1 MINGPKY
8 KIARRL
14 GANIFEKTQTAKFA
28 LRAER
33 KAANSKTKGGY
44 RPKGEYAVAML
55 EKQKVRFTYGVLERQ
70 FKKYVKESVAKKG
83 TNTVQALFER
93 LEMRLDNVIY
103 RLGMAPTRSA
113 ARQMTAHGHIMVNGK
128 RTNVPSQTL
137 SVGDKVTV
145 RPASLKK
152 PLFKEIDEKL
162 KQVAFPSWLSYDHD
176 KKVAEVT
183 GAPKHNPS
191 EVLFNLGQVIEFY
204 SR

>member
-33 KAANSKTKGGY
+33 KGGKGPY
-44 RPKGEYAVAML
+44 RPKGEYALAML
-55 EKQKVRFTYGVLERQ
+55 EKQKVRYTYGIMERQ

-83 TNTVQALFER
+83 VNTVQALFER
-93 LEMRLDNVIY
+93 LEMRLDNTVY
-103 RLGMAPTRSA
+103 RLGIAPTRLA
-113 ARQMTAHGHIMVNGK
+113 ARQMVAHGHILVNGK

-137 SVGDKVTV
+137 SIGDKVTI

-152 PLFKEIDEKL
+152 PIYKDIDEKL
-162 KQVAFPSWLSYDHD
+162 KKVAAPNWLAYDHD

-183 GAPKHNPS
+183 GAPKHSPS
-191 EVLFNLGQVIEFY
+191 DLLFNLGQVIEFY

>member
-28 LRAER
+28 LRSER
-33 KAANSKTKGGY
+33 KAAASKSKGGY

-83 TNTVQALFER
+83 ATVQALFER
-93 LEMRLDNVIY
+93 LEMRLDNVVY

-113 ARQMTAHGHIMVNGK
+113 ARQMVAHGHIMVNGK
-128 RTNVPSQTL
+128 RTNVPSQTVF
-137 SVGDKVTV
+137 VGEKVSV

-152 PLFKEIDEKL
+152 PLFKDLDEKM
-162 KQVAFPSWLSYDHD
+162 KKVAFPVWLAYDHD
-176 KKVAEVT
+176 KKSADVT
-183 GAPKHNPS
+183 GTPKHNPS
-191 EVLFNLGQVIEFY
+191 ELLFNLGQVIEFY